1 MKKIR
6 INAKAAPT
14 IDQILAKVNS
24 GFENIEIQLLHEFVS
39 KDEYHDIKTAIDK
52 YGIDIS
58 VVHTPLISVEGEV
71 LLEEVSLIH
80 LLKEK
85 YFNIFNDT
93 CKYSQY
99 IADIEKHRIKVVI
112 HNTWSKEDWKITNLI
127 EEKIAPKIKQVLDKY
142 KDIDLV
148 VENSTSIGE
157 KTFKSILCMEDVSY
171 SVIELQKTVG
181 NRVNTLI
188 DTCHMMMNWEAW
200 RRITN
205 NNLTNWEK
213 AFYQS
218 TVHVKLGL
226 VHLNNVRDIGIKN
239 EDHGIAFDKNIN
251 DDMRRLKEIMNVY
264 AKYAEC
270 EITIEVREDDYKG
283 VPKNLIKTSEAL
295 RQLGY
300 ELDLGK

>member
-39 KDEYHDIKTAIDK
+39 KDEYHDTKTAIDK

-58 VVHTPLISVEGEV
+58 VVHTPLITVEGEV
-71 LLEEVSLIH
+71 LLEEVSIIH

-85 YFNIFNDT
+85 YFNIFEDT
-93 CKYSQY
+93 CKYAEY
-99 IADIEKHRIKVVI
+99 IADLEKHRIKIVI

-148 VENSTSIGE
+148 VENSTSVGE
-157 KTFKSILCMEDVSY
+157 RTFKSILSMEDVSY
-171 SVIELQKTVG
+171 SVKELKKTIG
-181 NRVNTLI
+181 KRVNTLI

-200 RRITN
+200 RRITYN
-205 NNLTNWEK
+205 DLKDWNI
-213 AFYQS
+213 AFDQS
-218 TVHVKLGL
+218 TIYGELGL
-226 VHLNNVRDIGIKN
+226 IHLNNVRDTGIKN
-239 EDHGIAFDKNIN
+239 KDHGIAFDKNIK

-264 AKYAEC
+264 DKYTEC

-283 VPKNLIKTSEAL
+283 VPKNLIKTAGAL
-295 RQLGY
+295 QQLGY